1 MHYEE
6 EIQLEMAKKQTRQ
19 AFIRYSLYPLAL
31 LAIMLTFPLP
41 LYYLGLFPYTL
52 VMPDVLAITGI
63 VVIFLGAFYDFGAKK
78 YVSEIAESRLP
89 FSNDDLN
96 YIYKQQ
102 LKLTGVYAIVGFL
115 FFISAVI
122 IFAF

>member
-1 MHYEE
+1 
-6 EIQLEMAKKQTRQ
+6 
-19 AFIRYSLYPLAL
+19 
-31 LAIMLTFPLP
+31 MLTFPLP
-41 LYYLGLFPYTL
+41 LYYLGLFRYTL
-52 VMPDVLAITGI
+52 VMPDILAITGI
-63 VVIFLGAFYDFGAKK
+63 VVIFFGAFYDFGAKK
-78 YVSEIAESRLP
+78 YVSEIAENRLP